1 MAVYDLELTPKQI
14 KALVGGRQHDVEIMQ
29 GTCCKS
35 AASGKS
41 KTCPK
46 APDFA
51 PPLPLW
57 NGSRSQGPLV
67 GHVSD
72 NSAILWARVPVPGT
86 YTLEVTAPGGADAKR
101 SFYAVARESEDWCL
115 RWEISELKANSTYH
129 YRIARAAEILWEGRD
144 FNFKTAPKT
153 DDSVEVT
160 LVFGS
165 CANFES
171 SPIWTRIKTEGAD
184 GVVLLGDTP
193 YIDVTDLIASRLPTL
208 FQYTNAERNFSID
221 SFLGHLGRS

>member
-1 MAVYDLELTPKQI
+1 MCIRDRKVPQPESQKLIP
-14 KALVGGRQHDVEIMQ
+14 R
-29 GTCCKS
+29 
-35 AASGKS
+35 
-41 KTCPK
+41 
-46 APDFA
+46 APDFE

-72 NSAILWARVPVPGT
+72 DSAILWARVPVPGT
-86 YTLEVTAPGGADAKR
+86 YTLEVTDSGGANAKR
-101 SFYAVARESEDWCL
+101 SFHAVARESDDWCL
-115 RWEISELKANSTYH
+115 RWEVSELKANSTYH

-144 FNFKTAPKT
+144 FTFKTAPKT

-160 LVFGS
+160 LAFGS

-171 SPIWTRIKTEGAD
+171 SSIWTRIKTEGAD

-193 YIDVTDLIASRLPTL
+193 YIDVTDLDRVHDAYRRFSSIPTL
-208 FQYTNAERNFSID
+208 SATFRSIPFWANGHDNVFALTNTPATLRVKKKARD
-221 SFLGHLGRS
+221 G